1 LSETKASFTPGGKR
15 ESGTGG
21 LKGDAD
27 GAPSVKW
34 KTIVPAVPSLSSPPP
49 SRPQRPVRVF
59 LPCTGL
65 GRQRRGFETFTLECA
80 DALRADPRI
89 ALTVFAGDEVPGARI
104 RWNLRRDGTLS
115 SLVGTL
121 TRRDRYFVEQA
132 TFFLSFLPALVLGR
146 PDVVYFADLNL
157 GNLCWHW
164 RRLSGQRFKLLYYN
178 GGLTTRPFTR
188 ADMVQQLTPAGLDE
202 AVARGEPRSLQTVL
216 PHGVRVPDTLPPRI
230 TGEARRALGLP
241 ADRPVILAVG
251 MLDTT
256 IKRTDALIR
265 ELAALP
271 APPPFLCLLG
281 ADGPDADAVRALA
294 HDLLG
299 DDGFVARAVPH
310 DEVGAYCRAADVFAL
325 ASLREGFGLA
335 YVEALAHGLPIVAH
349 DTPVTRHLLGGFATL
364 ADLSQPGVLA
374 NALATALALP
384 LDETQRAERHASARA
399 RFGWDALRED
409 YARLLMRVA
418 EMPS

>member
-1 LSETKASFTPGGKR
+1 M
-15 ESGTGG
+15 
-21 LKGDAD
+21 
-27 GAPSVKW
+27 
-34 KTIVPAVPSLSSPPP
+34 PSLPSPPP
-49 SRPQRPVRVF
+49 FTPQRPVRVY

-89 ALTVFAGDEVPGARI
+89 ALTVFAGGDVPGTPAARVC
-104 RWNLRRDGTLS
+104 WNLRRDGTIS
-115 SLVGTL
+115 SLVAAL
-121 TRRDRYFVEQA
+121 VRRDGYFVEQA
-132 TFFLSFLPALVLGR
+132 TFFLSFLPDLVTGR

-202 AVARGEPRSLQTVL
+202 AVARGESCARQTVL
-216 PHGVRVPDTLPPRI
+216 AHGVRVPDTLPTRI
-230 TGEARRALGLP
+230 TGDARRALGLP
-241 ADRPVILAVG
+241 ANRPVVLAVG
-251 MLDTT
+251 MLDTR

-265 ELAALP
+265 ALAELP
-271 APPPFLCLLG
+271 APRPFLALLG
-281 ADGPDADAVRALA
+281 ADGPDAAGVRGLA
-294 HDLLG
+294 RDLLG

-310 DEVGAYCRAADVFAL
+310 DAIGDYYRAADVFAL

-349 DTPVTRHLLGGFATL
+349 DTPVTRHLLGDFATL
-364 ADLSQPGVLA
+364 ADISPEGALVRALHA
-374 NALATALALP
+374 TLATP
-384 LDETQRAERHASARA
+384 STQAQRVERHASART

-409 YARLLMRVA
+409 YVQLLLRVA
-418 EMPS
+418 ELPA

>member
-1 LSETKASFTPGGKR
+1 MKDDR
-15 ESGTGG
+15 R
-21 LKGDAD
+21 
-27 GAPSVKW
+27 
-34 KTIVPAVPSLSSPPP
+34 AVPSLPPSPPSP
-49 SRPQRPVRVF
+49 PQRPVRVF

-89 ALTVFAGDEVPGARI
+89 ALTVFAGGDVPGIPARV

-115 SLVGTL
+115 SLVATL
-121 TRRDRYFVEQA
+121 VRRDRYFVEQA
-132 TFFLSFLPALVLGR
+132 SFFLSFLPALVLGR

-202 AVARGEPRSLQTVL
+202 AIARGESRTHQTVL
-216 PHGVRVPDTLPPRI
+216 PHGVHVPDTLPARI
-230 TGEARRALGLP
+230 TGAARRALGLP
-241 ADRPVILAVG
+241 ADRPVVLAVG
-251 MLDTT
+251 MLDTQ

-265 ELAALP
+265 ALAELP
-271 APPPFLCLLG
+271 QPRPFLALLG
-281 ADGPDADAVRALA
+281 ADGPDASDVRALA
-294 HDLLG
+294 RDLLG
-299 DDGFVARAVPH
+299 DDGFLARAVPH
-310 DEVGAYCRAADVFAL
+310 DDIGEWYRAADVFAL

-349 DTPVTRHLLGGFATL
+349 DSPVTRHLLGGFATL
-364 ADLSQPGVLA
+364 ADITRPG
-374 NALATALALP
+374 ALARSLVTALTSAP
-384 LDETQRAERHASARA
+384 GTEAQRAARHGSARA
-399 RFGWDALRED
+399 RFDWDTLRED
-409 YARLLMRVA
+409 YARLLLRVA
-418 EMPS
+418 EMAA